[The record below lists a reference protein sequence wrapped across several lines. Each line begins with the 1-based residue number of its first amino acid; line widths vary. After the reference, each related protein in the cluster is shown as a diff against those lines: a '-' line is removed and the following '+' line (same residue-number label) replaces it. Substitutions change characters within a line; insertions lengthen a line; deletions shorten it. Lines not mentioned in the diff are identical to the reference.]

1 MVEFLGKW
9 ISPGPIQGLTRSCR
23 QDLEEIKVQVLPE
36 LAFALEGEMIFHH
49 RLILHEKYLSETKVG
64 PP

>member
-1 MVEFLGKW
+1 MIEFLGKW

-36 LAFALEGEMIFHH
+36 SAFALEVEMIFHH
-49 RLILHEKYLSETKVG
+49 RLILQEKFI
-64 PP
+64 

>member
-1 MVEFLGKW
+1 MIEFLGKW

-49 RLILHEKYLSETKVG
+49 RLILHEKFI
-64 PP
+64 

>member
-36 LAFALEGEMIFHH
+36 SAFALEGEMIFRQ
-49 RLILHEKYLSETKVG
+49 RLILHEKLISDKSWAT
-64 PP
+64 